1 MLAYKGPA
9 KTNQWLMR
17 RIERA
22 MTIPMKTSPGI
33 LALSLLLSACSAYEP
48 FDSQAHV
55 RENSID
61 RVPEDLR
68 DQVEIPFELDEVTLE
83 EVSRRLSPA
92 GDEKRRTQEI
102 IGLIFSGLDLQYS
115 LTPTKNASETFA
127 TRSGNCLSFVN
138 LFVGIARH
146 QRLNPFYVE
155 VEDYQRWN
163 FQDGVVISRGHIV
176 AGMTVD
182 GELST
187 FDFLPYRPKGYRD
200 FDPIDDVTAMSHYYN
215 NLGAEALMD
224 DDLETA
230 REHLRIAYALAPDF
244 ERAINNL
251 GIVYLRDDRAEDALK
266 LYERGLEL
274 HPTSVPLLSNKARSL
289 QELGRL
295 EEATEIF
302 DVIEDVNQTN
312 PYFYVYRGELALSR
326 GDSETAL
333 RYMRQALRT
342 DSEIPEVHLGLV
354 KVFVATGDLQRA
366 QHHLER
372 ALKLDATNKEAR
384 KYAAMLR
391 GSSTGQP

>member
-1 MLAYKGPA
+1 
-9 KTNQWLMR
+9 
-17 RIERA
+17 
-22 MTIPMKTSPGI
+22 MTGWRTGTGC
-33 LALSLLLSACSAYEP
+33 LVTSLLLSACSTYEP
-48 FDSQAHV
+48 FDTQAHV
-55 RENSID
+55 RENSMD
-61 RVPEDLR
+61 RVPEELR
-68 DQVEIPFELDEVTLE
+68 DKVEIPFELDEVTLAD
-83 EVSRRLSPA
+83 VSRRLSPA

-102 IGLIFSGLDLQYS
+102 IGLIFSGLELQYS
-115 LTPTKNASETFA
+115 LTPTKNASETYA

-200 FDPIDDVTAMSHYYN
+200 FEPIDDVTAMSHYYN

-230 REHLRIAYALAPDF
+230 RQQLRIAYALAPDF

-251 GIVYLRDDRAEDALK
+251 GVVYLRDGRAQEAHD

-295 EEATEIF
+295 EEASEIF
-302 DVIEDVNQTN
+302 NVIEDVNQTN
-312 PYFYVYRGELALSR
+312 PYFYVYRGELALSQ

-354 KVFVATGDLQRA
+354 KVFMATGDLQRA
-366 QHHLER
+366 RHHLER
-372 ALKLDATNKEAR
+372 ALKLDATNQEAR
-384 KYAAMLR
+384 KFAVMMGGGDA
-391 GSSTGQP
+391 SQP